1 MDTTVAIDCGGFVGF
16 ATVNWPAYGAA
27 NVKAEGE
34 GATLN
39 IPEAVKVTWPLANLC
54 ASAVAG
60 VTEIEYRTRPEFGSL
75 ELHDEITVARAIR
88 NASNPK
94 VQRSMNSSKLHNEA
108 RVHFILPH

>member
-16 ATVNWPAYGAA
+16 ATLNWPAYGAA
-27 NVKAEGE
+27 NVKTAGE

-39 IPEAVKVTWPLANLC
+39 IPEAVKVTWPFGNVC

-75 ELHDEITVARAIR
+75 ELQDEITVARAIKTT
-88 NASNPK
+88 SNLK
-94 VQRSMNSSKLHNEA
+94 VQRSMNSSKLHNES
-108 RVHFILPH
+108 REHFILPY